1 MSNPQQ
7 QINVD
12 LSQAEDITC
21 EECEGKLFS
30 PAFMIK
36 RISALMSPT
45 AQETLAPIQIFKCDS
60 CSHVNELF
68 LKGLTN

>member
-12 LSQAEDITC
+12 LSQAEDIAC

-45 AQETLAPIQIFKCDS
+45 GQETLAPIQIFKCDS

-68 LKGLTN
+68 LQGLTN